1 MAFFLLVFI
10 LLYGSLHY
18 YFYTKTRKAFTLS
31 PRQRLAVISLLIA
44 LVLAPIIERSLVR
57 LGAETPA
64 CLMAFAGYVW
74 MGVIFLFFNMAV
86 LFDIY
91 VVIIRISG
99 YFLRMDTSRFIPS
112 PRLAFFVPMLL
123 AILIAAYGYFEAKDI
138 RMEAL
143 TISSNK
149 LPREAGRIRIV
160 QISDVHI
167 GIIVGED
174 RLREMLKLVIAAKP
188 DILVS
193 TGDLLDGQIDSL
205 SKSRELLKA
214 IEARYGKYAITGNH
228 EFYAGL
234 STFRRFMNGTDFKIL
249 RGEGVVAGGIIN
261 IVGVDDPAGERMGL
275 SRVVPEKELLTKFP
289 ASNFTLLLKHKPLV
303 DLNASGRFDLQ
314 LSGHTHRGQIFPFN
328 FITRLVF
335 PYNNG
340 LFHLEGGSLLYV
352 SAGTGTWGPPIRF
365 GSPPQITIIDLV
377 PGEQP

>member
-31 PRQRLAVISLLIA
+31 SRQRIILIA
-44 LVLAPIIERSLVR
+44 LLVALLFAPIIERSLVR
-57 LGAETPA
+57 LGSETAAEV
-64 CLMAFAGYVW
+64 MAFAGYVW
-74 MGVIFLFFNMAV
+74 MGVIFLFFNIAV

-91 VVIIRISG
+91 AIIVRISG
-99 YFLRMDTSRFIPS
+99 CFLRTDISRFIPS
-112 PRLAFFVPMLL
+112 PRLAFYVPMFL
-123 AILIAAYGYFEAKDI
+123 AILIAAYGYFEAKHI
-138 RMEAL
+138 MMETV
-143 TISSNK
+143 TISSSK
-149 LPREAGRIRIV
+149 IPRETGRIRIV

-167 GIIVGED
+167 GVIVRED

-193 TGDLLDGQIDSL
+193 TGDLLDAELDGRSE
-205 SKSRELLKA
+205 SRGLLKD

-234 STFRRFMNGTDFKIL
+234 NTFRRFINGTGFKIL
-249 RGEGVVAGGIIN
+249 RGEGVVTGGIIN

-275 SRVVPEKELLTKFP
+275 SRMVPEKELLMKFP
-289 ASNFTLLLKHKPLV
+289 ARNFTLLLKHKPLV
-303 DLNASGRFDLQ
+303 DQNAAGHFDLQ

-328 FITRLVF
+328 FVTRLVF
-335 PYNNG
+335 PYNSG
-340 LFHLEGGSLLYV
+340 LFRLEGGSLLYV
-352 SAGTGTWGPPIRF
+352 SPGTGTWGPPIRF
-365 GSPPQITIIDLV
+365 GSPPQITIIDLI